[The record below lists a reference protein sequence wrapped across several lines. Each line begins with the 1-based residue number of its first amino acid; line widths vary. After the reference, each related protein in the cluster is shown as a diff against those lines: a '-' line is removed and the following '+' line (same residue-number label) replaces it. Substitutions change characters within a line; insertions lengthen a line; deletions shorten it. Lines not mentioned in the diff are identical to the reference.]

1 MSGQLKEV
9 RIPFPN
15 PIQDRFQVFSG
26 PEDPNAGGG
35 RHCYHVYD
43 RAEREAC
50 AAVDMQIVEPKPL
63 AVIQFQHGALNE
75 PDSQINGILSTC
87 LLTILVDH
95 FKSFQAGAYPSRET
109 ALMITHL
116 EEVQNWAARRADDRA
131 SRDVHGKHEK

>member
-1 MSGQLKEV
+1 MADQLKEI
-9 RIPFPN
+9 RIPFPE

-35 RHCYHVYD
+35 RHTYYVF
-43 RAEREAC
+43 ERSDPANY
-50 AAVDMQIVEPKPL
+50 L
-63 AVIQFQHGALNE
+63 AKIQFQHGALNE
-75 PDSQINGILSTC
+75 PDSNVNGILSTC
-87 LLTILVDH
+87 LLAILVDH